1 MVEAAE
7 TWETHIATAKTT
19 LTIADQ
25 KGSSLRRAIL
35 NRAFTGAL
43 VPQDPTDEPASAL
56 LARIQAERAAQ
67 PKAKRPRR
75 AATTPRTAKR
85 APAAAP
91 TESAPAPSPTA
102 APAHAVQQEFDL

>member
-7 TWETHIATAKTT
+7 TWETHITTAETT

-35 NRAFTGAL
+35 NRAFTGNL

-67 PKAKRPRR
+67 PKAKRTRR
-75 AATTPRTAKR
+75 TPATPRKVKK

-91 TESAPAPSPTA
+91 TESVPAPSPTA
-102 APAHAVQQEFDL
+102 APTHAVQQEFDL